1 MLELLEELRD
11 VPNVIVD
18 ESFIHFACEGIGYAY
33 WSVADEVRRFPNLM
47 VVKSMSKDFGVA
59 GIRAGYAVMAPE
71 RVRTLLDNGYLW
83 NSSGL
88 AEYFFDLYSR
98 PDFQE
103 RYERERIR
111 FIRNSR
117 RFFAALAKIDGPAR
131 LPDARQL
138 RPGGAPERPQRR
150 GPRLAD
156 ARPPR
161 DLHADLRRQEGPRAR
176 QVPPDRR
183 PQPPRERLHH
193 PLPPPDD
200 RLTSGHH
207 EENSS
212 RRDRRTDRRRG
223 YTKITRETNGGLD
236 RPARPNPDLSLSSS

>member
-1 MLELLEELRD
+1 MVELLEELRG

-18 ESFIHFACEGIGYAY
+18 ESFIHFACEGDGFAY
-33 WSVADEVRRFPNLM
+33 WSVADEVRRFPNLT

-71 RVRTLLDNGYLW
+71 RVRALLDNGYLW

-117 RFFAALAKIDGPAR
+117 RFFAALAEDRRPAR
-131 LPDARQL
+131 LPDLRQL
-138 RPGGAPERPQRR
+138 RPGGALQNGLTAEELVCRLLIRR
-150 GPRLAD
+150 GIYTRTCDDKKGLEPGKFLRIA
-156 ARPPR
+156 ARNRPENAYIIR
-161 DLHADLRRQEGPRAR
+161 SLRRLIE
-176 QVPPDRR
+176 
-183 PQPPRERLHH
+183 
-193 PLPPPDD
+193 
-200 RLTSGHH
+200 
-207 EENSS
+207 
-212 RRDRRTDRRRG
+212 
-223 YTKITRETNGGLD
+223 
-236 RPARPNPDLSLSSS
+236 

>member
-1 MLELLEELRD
+1 MRNLLEELRF

-18 ESFIHFACEGIGYAY
+18 ESFIHFACEGERFAY
-33 WSVADEVRRFPNLM
+33 WSLANEVRRFPNLT

-71 RVRTLLDNGYLW
+71 RVRTLLGNGYLW

-117 RFFAALAKIDGPAR
+117 RYFAALAKVPGLHVYPTSANFALVELQNGLSAEDLVCR
-131 LPDARQL
+131 LL
-138 RPGGAPERPQRR
+138 IRR
-150 GPRLAD
+150 GIYTRTCDDKKGLEGGKFLRIA
-156 ARPPR
+156 ARNRPENAYIIR
-161 DLHADLRRQEGPRAR
+161 SLRRLIG
-176 QVPPDRR
+176 
-183 PQPPRERLHH
+183 
-193 PLPPPDD
+193 
-200 RLTSGHH
+200 
-207 EENSS
+207 
-212 RRDRRTDRRRG
+212 
-223 YTKITRETNGGLD
+223 
-236 RPARPNPDLSLSSS
+236 